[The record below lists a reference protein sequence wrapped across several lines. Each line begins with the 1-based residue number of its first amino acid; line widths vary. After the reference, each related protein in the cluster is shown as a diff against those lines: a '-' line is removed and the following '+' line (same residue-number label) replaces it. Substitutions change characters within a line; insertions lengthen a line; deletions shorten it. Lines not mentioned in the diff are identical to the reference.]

1 MALRRS
7 DYAPCLQEQRLI
19 YSGKV
24 LKDPETLE
32 SYNVKDGHTVHMV
45 RGAPA
50 TPAPAPAPVAAA
62 APVPAPAP
70 AAIPTATPVAPGL
83 GGANPMPN
91 PFLAAMYSTLNGQ
104 TDPKNW
110 PQFDAPA
117 PSAGFRP
124 PVIS

>member
-1 MALRRS
+1 MKLVVKQAAGTTLS
-7 DYAPCLQEQRLI
+7 IECELSHKVIEVKEIISKQVDVPAIQQRLI

-50 TPAPAPAPVAAA
+50 TPAPAPAP
-62 APVPAPAP
+62 
-70 AAIPTATPVAPGL
+70 AAIPTPPPVAPGL

-91 PFLAAMYSTLNGQ
+91 PFL
-104 TDPKNW
+104 
-110 PQFDAPA
+110 
-117 PSAGFRP
+117 
-124 PVIS
+124 